1 MAIKSSGQLSLRYD
15 IAAEISQATTNI
27 SLAKEGDIA
36 GFPSGKVAMSLF
48 YGFSLL
54 SNDFYTDGKA
64 GWLSNRVGA
73 ANPIDIAMGCTM
85 SGWFDINSAAK
96 RNTWIFSCGSTNRN
110 PPRGAVTCQYNA
122 SLNRLSVVVWD
133 RFGQKRIRR
142 EYPLHDANN
151 RGITGVS
158 NSTTG
163 WCRNQKGNKHPNGL
177 DMCNI
182 AVTWD
187 GSNAYTSLKLFWNG
201 DELPTSVNNL
211 TTSTNI
217 NILAGF
223 LSFRNAHY
231 LGENTSVFQGL
242 GDSFSFFIT
251 AITPTDLGNLI
262 DNGNKM
268 IQDSDSVS
276 LRYSQG
282 FESNLTNQVYDPNG
296 YAATLQGSIIGYSA
310 YP

>member
-15 IAAEISQATTNI
+15 IAAEISNATNDI
-27 SLAKEGDIA
+27 SLRKEADIA
-36 GFPSGKVAMSLF
+36 GFASPDSMSEF

-54 SNDFYTDGKA
+54 ANDFYTDGKA
-64 GWLSNRVGA
+64 GWLGNNRGA
-73 ANPIDIAMGCTM
+73 KEPIDITLGCTM

-96 RNTWIFSCGSTNRN
+96 RNTWLFSCGSTNRN

-122 SLNRLSVVVWD
+122 SLNRIIVAVWD
-133 RFGQKRIRR
+133 RFGQRRIRR

-151 RGITGVS
+151 RNITGVS

-163 WCRNQKGNKHPNGL
+163 WYRSQKGNKHPDGL

-187 GSNAYTSLKLFWNG
+187 GSNNYTSLKLFWNG
-201 DELPTSVNNL
+201 DELPASVNN
-211 TTSTNI
+211 TSTSTQI
-217 NILAGF
+217 NILVGF
-223 LSFRNAHY
+223 IAFRNAHY
-231 LGENTSVFQGL
+231 LGDNKSVFQGL
-242 GDSFSFFIT
+242 ADSFAFFTT
-251 AITPTDLGNLI
+251 AIESNELGNII

-268 IQDSDSVS
+268 ITDSDTAF

-282 FESNLTNQVYDPNG
+282 FEGDTTTQVYDPNSF
-296 YAATLQGSIIGYSA
+296 APTLQGSIIGYGA